1 MKLYEYYKIKSNGL
15 DDDISDNYIDYT
27 LTFCIDS
34 DFEKSEDY
42 KNMIDFTVL
51 LMKKTEIEKINGDVI
66 ICKFSDIIDNNI
78 DLIKDFIRKNWI
90 ESMQWVLDEDSI
102 EHGELHYEVLKDFDN
117 VIGGCYGESMNKIY
131 LDLLKKCK

>member
-1 MKLYEYYKIKSNGL
+1 MKLYEYYKIKSDGL
-15 DDDISDNYIDYT
+15 DDDISDNYIDYA

-42 KNMIDFTVL
+42 KNMIAFTVL

-66 ICKFSDIIDNNI
+66 ICKFSDIINNNI
-78 DLIKDFIRKNWI
+78 DLIKDFVRENWI
-90 ESMQWVLDEDSI
+90 ESMQWVIDEDSI
-102 EHGELHYEVLKDFDN
+102 EHGEFHYEVLKDFDN
-117 VIGGCYGESMNKIY
+117 VIGGRYGESTNKLY